1 MEKVENHLK
10 RKNMKRKIDDQA
22 EMLLKQLED
31 NHSNNDYG
39 KWMENALSKISLK

>member
-1 MEKVENHLK
+1 
-10 RKNMKRKIDDQA
+10 MKRKIDTQA

-39 KWMENALSKISLK
+39 KWMEDTLSKISLKEETFLQINE